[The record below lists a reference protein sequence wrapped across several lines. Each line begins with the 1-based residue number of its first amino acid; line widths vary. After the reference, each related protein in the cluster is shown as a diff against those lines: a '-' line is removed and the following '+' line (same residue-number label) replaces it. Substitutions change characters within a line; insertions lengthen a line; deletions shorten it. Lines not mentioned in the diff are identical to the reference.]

1 MARGK
6 KRKSTR
12 KRKSTKRQGKVKVIM
27 DRVPTLI

>member
-6 KRKSTR
+6 KRKSVK
-12 KRKSTKRQGKVKVIM
+12 KRKYTKRQGKVKVIM